1 MNGLMMVV
9 IVSFSEVLL
18 FRKGKSFPQPFFQ
31 LAGPLALVREVV
43 TEAPAVAAGRIDMQR
58 GGYLLFAQGE
68 EVTDAV
74 DGQYGCVIGGQ
85 HDEGL
90 RGLGRYLPFER
101 VFLFQFVRRSLA
113 DEVLA

>member
-1 MNGLMMVV
+1 MMVV
-9 IVSFSEVLL
+9 IVLFSEVLL

-58 GGYLLFAQGE
+58 GGYFLFAQGE

-85 HDEGL
+85 HDEACGVWGDTCRSSEYFCSSSSEGASPMRFL
-90 RGLGRYLPFER
+90 REPP
-101 VFLFQFVRRSLA
+101 
-113 DEVLA
+113 